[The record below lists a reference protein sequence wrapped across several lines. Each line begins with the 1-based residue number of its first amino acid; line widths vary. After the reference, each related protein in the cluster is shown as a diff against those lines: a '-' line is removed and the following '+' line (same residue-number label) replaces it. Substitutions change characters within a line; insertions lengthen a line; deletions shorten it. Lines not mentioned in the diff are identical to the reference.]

1 MRRILPVLSTLLLA
15 VPAEA
20 GSLRFFGTGT
30 EMVDRVKIRVDDP
43 ADPADEPGPPVD
55 VGATDFTIE
64 FWIRGFAAE
73 NPSDD
78 VLCGSAEGW
87 IYGNIVL
94 DRDRWEPGG
103 RDFGVSLSG
112 GRVTFGMTNDALES
126 TTLCGATTVLDGE
139 WHHVALQRR
148 RSDGWLWIWVDGELD
163 AEGAGPG
170 GDVSYPGDETP
181 SGTNCDGGPC
191 VESDPFLVLGA
202 EKHDAGPEFPSF
214 SGWLDELRVS
224 TSLRYLVPFP
234 TPAHPFGPDPTT
246 AALYHFDE
254 GSGDVLGDSAGAP
267 GGPSPGAIL
276 FGASGPAWSAESP
289 FAVTDA
295 VTPALPDGV
304 TFEAHP
310 NPGLGQTLLFVRF
323 AEPVT
328 AAADV
333 TIHDV
338 TGRRAVALPTRI
350 EGGSA
355 LIVWDG
361 RTEGGGMAP
370 AGVYFA
376 RLDVAQR
383 ILSTR
388 FVRR

>member
-1 MRRILPVLSTLLLA
+1 M
-15 VPAEA
+15 
-20 GSLRFFGTGT
+20 
-30 EMVDRVKIRVDDP
+30 
-43 ADPADEPGPPVD
+43 D

-64 FWIRGFAAE
+64 FWIRGLAAQ

-78 VLCGSAEGW
+78 VPCGSAEGW

-191 VESDPFLVLGA
+191 VGERSVPGARRREARRRAGVSFVLRLA
-202 EKHDAGPEFPSF
+202 RRAA
-214 SGWLDELRVS
+214 RVHVTPA
-224 TSLRYLVPFP
+224 TSSRSRRPRIRSAP
-234 TPAHPFGPDPTT
+234 TPRRRPSTT
-246 AALYHFDE
+246 STRERATSSATA
-254 GSGDVLGDSAGAP
+254 AGAP
-267 GGPSPGAIL
+267 GGPSPGAIV
-276 FGASGPAWSAESP
+276 FGAAGPVWSTDSP
-289 FAVTDA
+289 FTATDV

-328 AAADV
+328 AVADV

-338 TGRRAVALPTRI
+338 TGRRAVALPARV

-361 RTEGGGMAP
+361 RTEGGGVAP

-376 RLDVAQR
+376 RLDVAER
-383 ILSTR
+383 NLSTR